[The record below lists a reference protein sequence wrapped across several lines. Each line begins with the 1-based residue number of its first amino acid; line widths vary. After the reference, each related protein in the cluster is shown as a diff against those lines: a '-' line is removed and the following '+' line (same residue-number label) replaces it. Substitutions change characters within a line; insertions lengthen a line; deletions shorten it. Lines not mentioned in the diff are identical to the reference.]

1 MAQQREMNF
10 NELTKSIE
18 SVKQTAL
25 QQRGHTFKYEIWVK
39 NPMLSPDLMQV
50 GSGSNNTTKG
60 DVVDQFLADFDNVV
74 AMDNVVYI
82 KVIMKS
88 KGKII
93 AQPEIIFKPE
103 YANVPA
109 AFPSQQVKS
118 EPAKAL
124 GNTEPINNGQT
135 PNTLQKMAIVNMLGC
150 EELTQGVVF
159 DEQDGG
165 MSGMLVVRDRI
176 HDMIRRKNELEKEN
190 TELQGKN
197 TELKQQLDEAAKE
210 KEEHA
215 TALNGFEDE
224 MDSLKEELA
233 EAKEKAEK
241 SATLGGLLGNAL
253 MSLLPPVSRKLQ
265 ASGKLPMLSGVF
277 EALAADDEPQQQQQV
292 TAANEPRADQYNEF
306 MKYART
312 LNDEDF
318 AKLWKVICKC
328 AANKAVCDEILGTQ
342 PATAVNGDEA
352 EEVEPEDVE

>member
-10 NELTKSIE
+10 NELTQSIE
-18 SVKQTAL
+18 SVRQTAL
-25 QQRGHTFKYEIWVK
+25 QQRNHSFKYEIWIK
-39 NPMLSPDLMQV
+39 NPMVSPDLMQV

-60 DVVDQFLADFDNVV
+60 DVIDQFLNDFDNVV
-74 AMDNVVYI
+74 KMDNVVYI

-103 YANVPA
+103 YAQA
-109 AFPSQQVKS
+109 APTFPSQQAKS

-124 GNTEPINNGQT
+124 GNIEPTDDNKT
-135 PNTLQKMAIVNMLGC
+135 TLVRQRMAMANFIAG

-159 DEQDGG
+159 DEADGG
-165 MSGMLVVRDRI
+165 ISGAMIVHDRI
-176 HDMIRRKNELEKEN
+176 REMLRENKDIKKEN
-190 TELQGKN
+190 A
-197 TELKQQLDEAAKE
+197 ELKAENAEQKQQIEENAKE

-233 EAKEKAEK
+233 DTKAELEKAK
-241 SATLGGLLGNAL
+241 SIGGMAGNAFL
-253 MSLLPPVSRKLQ
+253 SILPSISRKLQ
-265 ASGKLPMLSGVF
+265 ASNKIPMLSGVF
-277 EALAADDEPQQQQQV
+277 EALGAEEEPQQQQV
-292 TAANEPRADQYNEF
+292 AAANEPRADQYNEF

-318 AKLWKVICKC
+318 GKLWKVICKC
-328 AANKAVCDEILGTQ
+328 ATNKAVCDEILGTQ
-342 PATAVNGDEA
+342 PASAVNGDA
-352 EEVEPEDVE
+352 EETETEDIE